1 MRHHLAICKLQASKA
16 SQPPLWS
23 LVNPFSTFRF
33 FLSLS
38 IGFFRF
44 ALGFSNRNLT
54 EIYTELELKNSA
66 TYSLEGHAHNL
77 FLFKYVDDTTVYEIV
92 KKMGLVMRSPS
103 MLRCLH
109 GLLRTSSNWPPHKRN
124 VLRITFARS
133 PKNHKLVE
141 IDGCKVNTVVKLL
154 GFCIQEDLKWNS
166 HVTEMTK

>member
-1 MRHHLAICKLQASKA
+1 MDTMRHHLAICKLQASKA

-66 TYSLEGHAHNL
+66 TYSLEGHAQKECIKTHQRFVKHN
-77 FLFKYVDDTTVYEIV
+77 YVPSFIHCHGKCVYIVFTVNSSV
-92 KKMGLVMRSPS
+92 NGLDHLSGGS
-103 MLRCLH
+103 F
-109 GLLRTSSNWPPHKRN
+109 
-124 VLRITFARS
+124 I
-133 PKNHKLVE
+133 
-141 IDGCKVNTVVKLL
+141 
-154 GFCIQEDLKWNS
+154 
-166 HVTEMTK
+166 

>member
-66 TYSLEGHAHNL
+66 TYSIARRPCAKRVHQTHQRFVKHN
-77 FLFKYVDDTTVYEIV
+77 YVLSFIHCHGKCVYIVFTVNSSVNASRSSCQRQFHLKGIKLKTFPQGYVISLCARV
-92 KKMGLVMRSPS
+92 KVSTLYSGT
-103 MLRCLH
+103 
-109 GLLRTSSNWPPHKRN
+109 G
-124 VLRITFARS
+124 
-133 PKNHKLVE
+133 
-141 IDGCKVNTVVKLL
+141 
-154 GFCIQEDLKWNS
+154 
-166 HVTEMTK
+166 TEPEF